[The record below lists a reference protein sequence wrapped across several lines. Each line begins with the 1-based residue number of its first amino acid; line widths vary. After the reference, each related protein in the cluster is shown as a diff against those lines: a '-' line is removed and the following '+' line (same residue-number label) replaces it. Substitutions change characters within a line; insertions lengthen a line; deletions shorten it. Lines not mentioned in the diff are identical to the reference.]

1 MNNAIGIL
9 IEVDKLLDRLA
20 VKGDDVFVLSDAR
33 KLMKLAFDE
42 LTKPPEDEKTEGES

>member
-1 MNNAIGIL
+1 MNNAISIL

-20 VKGDDVFVLSDAR
+20 VKGEDVFVLSDAR

-42 LTKPPEDEKTEGES
+42 LTKPPEEEKTEGDS